1 MGWGVRLNRLTAET
15 WLRQLSFGIVFLA
28 LIQVLT
34 IALSLSHVVIS
45 QPVALVVMLGAMGG
59 AWGLDR
65 LFYHRRDDRTAGI
78 EPSPPIA
85 RAYHWAVVILIPL
98 LGFAVVNAYLHPYLF
113 ADCAIYHLPAIH
125 FWGERGFVHWI
136 HMKPGE
142 LFYTDWFINGYPK
155 AAELMG
161 FVVIRA
167 TGIAGLVHLLN
178 VWFLWLGFSG
188 VAFMSRR
195 LGVSAA
201 GSLVAGLVFALAP
214 VHLQQMN
221 GTYVDSAFSSAI
233 VALLAV
239 LVAVATDREGSGR
252 YWHRALIFGACA
264 GLVLGIKG
272 SGPLPVGSVGIAAV
286 ILLGRRMRGLP
297 VEERRQA
304 RLRLAGWLLVVL
316 GVALVVGGYWYVR
329 NVIHMGNPLY
339 PLAVRIGS
347 FLRLPGLT
355 PEFVLNE
362 AANIPMATAGW
373 PDWVRVLYVW
383 GQGGLAHWPLSLCSV
398 SGRLGGL
405 GLIWLL
411 GCLPAMA
418 FLALPAKR
426 TGGMAEARKPAM
438 VLLVTASFIFLLT
451 PMHWWAR
458 YTLWLLGVGLPCLF
472 VVLERKGSGRRHRW
486 ATCWAGV
493 LALVFLLETLIGLS
507 WIACAEPVDWYGGS
521 MTFPSQPKISV
532 RQLSWARPVIPVKA
546 DDRGAVFGELSREPR
561 ATAIGPLNEWKVLS
575 DPLMGVF
582 GVICDPLGRRPVFL
596 LDQEKIFNPRKM
608 RVFLQQNDVRHVV
621 WDAQVKCP
629 PMFDRLA
636 RKKEETGALRYFS
649 FDWSPVPQSMDAPQG
664 QVKRPQ
670 GSL

>member
-1 MGWGVRLNRLTAET
+1 MSWVGKLNRLTAES
-15 WLRQLSFGIVFLA
+15 LFRQLSSGIVFLSW
-28 LIQVLT
+28 IQVLT
-34 IALSLSHVVIS
+34 IALSLFHVVIS
-45 QPVALVVMLGAMGG
+45 QSVALAVLLGSAGG
-59 AWGLDR
+59 TWGLGR
-65 LFYHRRDDRTAGI
+65 FFCQRRGDDPTGMDST
-78 EPSPPIA
+78 PLVA
-85 RAYHWAVVILIPL
+85 RAYRWAIAFLLLL
-98 LGFAVVNAYLHPYLF
+98 LGLAVVNAYLHPYLF

-136 HMKPGE
+136 HMKPSE

-155 AAELMG
+155 GAELMA

-178 VWFLWLGFSG
+178 VWFLGLGISG
-188 VAFMSRR
+188 VAFISRR

-214 VHLQQMN
+214 VNLQQMN

-233 VALLAV
+233 VALFAM
-239 LVAVATDREGSGR
+239 LVALATDGVESRQ
-252 YWHRALIFGACA
+252 YWYRAVVFGACA

-373 PDWVRVLYVW
+373 PDWLRVLYVW

-418 FLALPAKR
+418 ISVLPAKR
-426 TGGMAEARKPAM
+426 TGGMAEARKPAI

-486 ATCWAGV
+486 VSSWAGL
-493 LALVFLLETLIGLS
+493 LALAFLLETLTGLS
-507 WIACAEPVDWYGGS
+507 WIACAEPVDWYGGLAA
-521 MTFPSQPKISV
+521 FPSQAKISA

-561 ATAIGPLNEWKVLS
+561 ATAIGPLNGWKVLS

-596 LDQEKIFNPRKM
+596 LDQERIFNPRKM
-608 RVFLQQNDVRHVV
+608 RVFLQKNDVRHVV

-629 PMFDRLA
+629 PMFERLA

-670 GSL
+670 GRL